1 MESILK
7 DKEGEINMNMV
18 LKYNLKEKTNQ
29 GKFLTSF
36 GKDLSTFVAEGK
48 NLQKEELKVSMKRRR
63 IRESLLWRQEVIQ
76 IEIPPAF
83 TECLLYTKYH
93 VTCSYR

>member
-18 LKYNLKEKTNQ
+18 LKYNNLKEKTNQ
-29 GKFLTSF
+29 GEILTSF

-48 NLQKEELKVSMKRRR
+48 NL
-63 IRESLLWRQEVIQ
+63 
-76 IEIPPAF
+76 
-83 TECLLYTKYH
+83 
-93 VTCSYR
+93 